1 MVRQAVKVRADC
13 TQERPLP
20 NQYIF
25 SNYNRHITKKSNPG
39 FICYA
44 YLLFSLMFLV
54 SVLQKYD
61 FLTGSDIVTR
71 SEMYGGEYLKD
82 AFHKDFLWVEQ
93 LCGFI

>member
-1 MVRQAVKVRADC
+1 
-13 TQERPLP
+13 
-20 NQYIF
+20 
-25 SNYNRHITKKSNPG
+25 
-39 FICYA
+39 
-44 YLLFSLMFLV
+44 MFLV

-93 LCGFI
+93 LCGFIQKYEKQYQKHKQKKQIVC